1 MDIPY
6 TVTARKDTGLYNAK
20 VGIWL
25 FLASEVML
33 FGGLFSGYVFLRV
46 YADFPWPERALPV
59 VPGLINTFVLIGSS
73 VTVVFAWASLK
84 MRKWRQFQVF
94 MIITLLCAGLFMI
107 LKGIEYKAKWTHQAV
122 RMKDFVVVEGHT
134 HKATIDKDGHIHHY
148 HPEGHEGEEGHAEYS
163 SKSDGLVLVAAE
175 GESSHSEDGSHGK
188 KPDGK
193 PFELNR
199 VVFKT
204 ESVTIDLEKFYDP
217 VIRDLMDQ
225 SQKQSR
231 SIVLQED
238 IYGRTTHKEDESIL
252 AEKGDLL
259 SLGMLKKLQAV
270 HLDAKAH
277 NASIRTKQNREAWA
291 TLRASLPKNQ
301 TKVPSY
307 KIKDDLVLNDEFN
320 RFIIDS
326 PSSVRF
332 SVMAAAEGKEGEM
345 EPSTVTLVLKPREVR
360 EGAESATLKDATLLT
375 GEFDSKHS
383 QIEMAADAIDFRF
396 VAQRAEEKGID
407 PELAIQNTW
416 IIQNNP
422 EVKELWARHK
432 AHIDELAAELKEEH
446 GIDKKTG
453 KAKFIPTD
461 TERYRMGW
469 QELVNMGEGRNVKG
483 VFSGFAGPN
492 HTKDYAKHF
501 PEVVV
506 PREETNLESKFTP
519 HWNNYYA
526 IYFLIT
532 GLHGLHV
539 IGGALVLGHFLFF
552 GKKMYLNN
560 PERLANR
567 VEVGGLFWHFVDLVW
582 IFLFPILYLM

>member
-59 VPGLINTFVLIGSS
+59 VPGLINTFILIFSS
-73 VTVVFAWASLK
+73 VTIVFAWASLK

-94 MIITLLCAGLFMI
+94 MIITLLCAVAFMA
-107 LKGIEYKAKWTHQAV
+107 LKGIEYKAKWSHQAV
-122 RMKDFVVVEGHT
+122 RTKDFVVIEGHT
-134 HKATIDKDGHIHHY
+134 HKLTIDGAGNIMHY
-148 HPEGHEGEEGHAEYS
+148 HPEGEKHASNGLDSNGMMLVADAEEAGKEKQGS
-163 SKSDGLVLVAAE
+163 SK
-175 GESSHSEDGSHGK
+175 GEKTVHYY
-188 KPDGK
+188 
-193 PFELNR
+193 NQ
-199 VVFKT
+199 VVFNGK
-204 ESVTIDLEKFYDP
+204 SVTFDLERFYNP
-217 VIRDLMDQ
+217 VVQDLMKQAADQ
-225 SQKQSR
+225 NAK
-231 SIVLQED
+231 ITLD
-238 IYGRTTHKEDESIL
+238 APAIGRADPKKDEREL
-252 AEKGDLL
+252 AAKGELL
-259 SLGMLKKLQAV
+259 SVGFLKKMRAF

-277 NASIRTKQNREAWA
+277 NAAIRTKQNRDAWA
-291 TLRASLPKNQ
+291 RLRASLPKEMR
-301 TKVPSY
+301 KEPSY
-307 KIKDDLVLNDEFN
+307 KFKDQLELNPEFDQ
-320 RFIIDS
+320 FIVKA
-326 PSSVRF
+326 PSSLTFTIEPAVTFLFKPRD
-332 SVMAAAEGKEGEM
+332 VKESETSASFMDGTVIGGEM
-345 EPSTVTLVLKPREVR
+345 
-360 EGAESATLKDATLLT
+360 
-375 GEFDSKHS
+375 DSKHS
-383 QIEMAADAIDFRF
+383 QIEMAADALDFRF

-407 PELAIQNTW
+407 PEVAIESTW
-416 IIQNNP
+416 LVKNNP
-422 EVKELWARHK
+422 EVSALWQK
-432 AHIDELAAELKEEH
+432 HIVHIAELESKLEKEY
-446 GIDKKTG
+446 GYG
-453 KAKFIPTD
+453 KDGKPKRVPTD

-469 QELVNMGEGRNVKG
+469 QELVNMGEGNEAKG

-492 HTKDYAKHF
+492 HKKDYAKHF

-506 PREETNLESKFTP
+506 PREEINLEGKFTP

-539 IGGALVLGHFLFF
+539 IGGVIVLGYFLLF

>member
-59 VPGLINTFVLIGSS
+59 VPGLINTFILIGSS
-73 VTVVFAWASLK
+73 VTIVFAWAALK

-94 MIITLLCAGLFMI
+94 MIITLLCAGLFMV
-107 LKGIEYKAKWTHQAV
+107 LKGIEYKAKWSHQAV
-122 RMKDFVVVEGHT
+122 RMKDFVVIEGHT
-134 HKATIDKDGHIHHY
+134 HKATIDNTGHIHHY
-148 HPEGHEGEEGHAEYS
+148 HPEGEHGEKGHAAIGDEAN
-163 SKSDGLVLVAAE
+163 GMILVAAE
-175 GESSHSEDGSHGK
+175 GDSHGEEGHHS
-188 KPDGK
+188 DEGLTQSE
-193 PFELNR
+193 PFEFNR
-199 VVFKT
+199 VVFKAD
-204 ESVTIDLEKFYDP
+204 SVTVDLEKFYDP
-217 VIRDLMDQ
+217 VIRDLMKQAQDQ
-225 SQKQSR
+225 GK
-231 SIVLQED
+231 SIVLTGD
-238 IYGRTTHKEDESIL
+238 LYGRSTHEVDEELL
-252 AEKGDLL
+252 ASKGDLL
-259 SLGMLKKLQAV
+259 SLGMLKKLRAV

-277 NASIRTKQNREAWA
+277 NAAIKTKQNRKAWA
-291 TLRASLPKNQ
+291 QLRGSLPKDQ
-301 TKVPSY
+301 KGAPSY
-307 KIKDDLVLNDEFN
+307 KIKGDLVLDEEFN
-320 RFIIDS
+320 KFLVS
-326 PSSVRF
+326 APSSVRF
-332 SVMAAAEGKEGEM
+332 EIMDAAEEGAEKTAA
-345 EPSTVTLVLKPREVR
+345 SATFVLKPREVR
-360 EGAESATLKDATLLT
+360 EGAESSSLRDGTLLE
-375 GEFDSKHS
+375 GELDAKNS

-396 VAQRAEEKGID
+396 VAQRAVEKGID
-407 PELAIQNTW
+407 PEVAIQNTW
-416 IIQNNP
+416 LIKNNP
-422 EVKELWARHK
+422 EVKELWAEHK
-432 AHIDELAAELKEEH
+432 SHIDKLAKELEKH
-446 GIDKKTG
+446 GFDKNG
-453 KAKFIPTD
+453 KPKQFPTD

-469 QELVNMGEGRNVKG
+469 QELVNMGEGKEVMG

-492 HTKDYAKHF
+492 HKKDYAKHF
-501 PEVVV
+501 PEIVV

-519 HWNNYYA
+519 RWNNYYA

-539 IGGALVLGHFLFF
+539 IGGALVLGHFLFC

>member
-59 VPGLINTFVLIGSS
+59 VPGLINTFILIGSS

-84 MRKWRQFQVF
+84 MRKWRQFQVY
-94 MIITLLCAGLFMI
+94 MVITLLCAGLFMV
-107 LKGIEYKAKWTHQAV
+107 LKGIEYKAKWSHQAV
-122 RMKDFVVVEGHT
+122 RTKDFVVIEGHT
-134 HKATIDKDGHIHHY
+134 HKFTIDGAGKIKHY
-148 HPEGHEGEEGHAEYS
+148 HPEGEKHAGNDPASSGMILVADTAESGEGHD
-163 SKSDGLVLVAAE
+163 SKST
-175 GESSHSEDGSHGK
+175 GE
-188 KPDGK
+188 
-193 PFELNR
+193 
-199 VVFKT
+199 KT
-204 ESVTIDLEKFYDP
+204 THYYNKVIFNADSITFDLERFYDP
-217 VIRDLMDQ
+217 FVRDLMRQ
-225 SQKQSR
+225 ANAQNREVK
-231 SIVLQED
+231 
-238 IYGRTTHKEDESIL
+238 L
-252 AEKGDLL
+252 AEPAIGRGSPKVAEEELAPEGEVLT
-259 SLGMLKKLQAV
+259 LGLLKKLRAV

-277 NASIRTKQNREAWA
+277 NAAIRTKQNRDAWA
-291 TLRASLPKNQ
+291 RLRASLPTDMRNK
-301 TKVPSY
+301 PSY
-307 KIKDDLVLNDEFN
+307 MVKDQLELNPEFDK
-320 RFIIDS
+320 FIVRA
-326 PSSVRF
+326 PSSVTF
-332 SVMAAAEGKEGEM
+332 NLSPAA
-345 EPSTVTLVLKPREVR
+345 TFVLKPHNVR
-360 EGAESATLKDATLLT
+360 ESATSASFNDGTVLS
-375 GEFDSKHS
+375 GELDSKHS

-407 PELAIQNTW
+407 PEVAIESTW
-416 IIQNNP
+416 LVKNNP
-422 EVKELWARHK
+422 EVKALWAKHLE
-432 AHIDELAAELKEEH
+432 HIAKEEKMLREEY
-446 GIDKKTG
+446 GLG
-453 KAKFIPTD
+453 KDGKPKRVPTD

-469 QELVNMGEGRNVKG
+469 QELVNMGEGNEEKG

-492 HTKDYAKHF
+492 HKHEYAKHF

-506 PREETNLESKFTP
+506 PREEINLESKFTP
-519 HWNNYYA
+519 RWNNYYA

-539 IGGALVLGHFLFF
+539 IGGIIVLGYFLLF